1 MLNGRKTIG
10 IILFDITGYYQQQLV
25 HTLSKTASKHGYNL
39 LTFSAFTI
47 YGSDTKNAAG
57 EYNILHLI
65 PYEQL
70 DALIVCHDTFNSN
83 EAKLS
88 RNCGNSSQNAVRH
101 PLSAYA
107 KK

>member
-65 PYEQL
+65 PYEHL
-70 DALIVCHDTFNSN
+70 DALIVCHDTFNSD
-83 EAKLS
+83 EAS
-88 RNCGNSSQNAVRH
+88 TNCGNLSQNAVRH

-107 KK
+107 KR

>member
-47 YGSDTKNAAG
+47 YGIDTKK
-57 EYNILHLI
+57 
-65 PYEQL
+65 
-70 DALIVCHDTFNSN
+70 C
-83 EAKLS
+83 S
-88 RNCGNSSQNAVRH
+88 R
-101 PLSAYA
+101 
-107 KK
+107 

>member
-25 HTLSKTASKHGYNL
+25 HTLSKTASKRGYNL

-70 DALIVCHDTFNSN
+70 DALMSAMTHLTAI
-83 EAKLS
+83 KLS
-88 RNCGNSSQNAVRH
+88 RNCGNLSQNAVRH

-107 KK
+107 KR

>member
-25 HTLSKTASKHGYNL
+25 HTLSKTATKCGYNL

-83 EAKLS
+83 EAVEELWKLVTE
-88 RNCGNSSQNAVRH
+88 RCQA

-107 KK
+107 KR

>member
-47 YGSDTKNAAG
+47 YGSDAKNAAG

-65 PYEQL
+65 PYEHL
-70 DALIVCHDTFNSN
+70 DALMSATTHLTAMKPST
-83 EAKLS
+83 
-88 RNCGNSSQNAVRH
+88 NCGNLSQNAVRH

-107 KK
+107 KR